1 MIKYTIHTENKNLKG
16 IERILQTH
24 LVNAGYTIK
33 EVLGSWK
40 GKKEKALEIVIIHD
54 TPLNVVLKA
63 VAARIRDL
71 NKQEVVL
78 ITAEKI
84 EAELV

>member
-1 MIKYTIHTENKNLKG
+1 MLKYVIHTENKNLKG
-16 IERILQTH
+16 IERILQSH
-24 LVNAGYTIK
+24 LVNAGYTIRQ
-33 EVLGSWK
+33 VVGSWK

-63 VAARIRDL
+63 IGQRIRDL
-71 NKQEVVL
+71 NRQEVVL